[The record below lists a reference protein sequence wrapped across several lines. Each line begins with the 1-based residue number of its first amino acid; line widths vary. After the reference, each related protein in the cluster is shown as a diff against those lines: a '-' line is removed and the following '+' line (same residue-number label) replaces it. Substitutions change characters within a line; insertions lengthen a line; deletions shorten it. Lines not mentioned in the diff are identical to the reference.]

1 MKTYISA
8 KIHGIRVTGLRLHYH
23 GSQTLPASL
32 LEAAGIEPYEQVHV
46 VNVANGT
53 RWVTYALAGAEGE
66 CTLNGAAAHN
76 GAVGD
81 ELIIMA
87 YQQGKRFAGA
97 KAILCNTDN
106 TLDEVILYEAEQPST
121 GQLSR
126 ARLGRHDAG
135 GTRGRRP

>member
-1 MKTYISA
+1 MKTYIAA

-32 LEAAGIEPYEQVHV
+32 LAAAGIEPYEQVHV
-46 VNVANGT
+46 VNVQNGK

-76 GAVGD
+76 GEVSD

-87 YQQGKRFAGA
+87 YQTAERFPGGRAVLV
-97 KAILCNTDN
+97 KADN
-106 TLDEVILYEAEQPST
+106 TLDEILSYAPP
-121 GQLSR
+121 
-126 ARLGRHDAG
+126 AR
-135 GTRGRRP
+135 P